1 MRIDNHLHWTSDVA
15 LIYQDGQ
22 LLNSRLLDYRIP
34 TMADLP
40 AALRSILVESADG
53 PGSHGSKSIG
63 ESGLTPTAPTI
74 APAIDVRLT
83 ALQLTPRTRLAG
95 AVRRIGT
102 SDGLKTGVAKIL
114 GILMWMIR
122 HTTIAATGSKGR
134 GISVQCT
141 SASTMGTVSAIM
153 DRVIG
158 EKEGKGEHQNT
169 RHRLVSWEGKARLR
183 VAVQACPYAPKVSR
197 LVVAYQA
204 VKHDRAQEV
213 NYVP

>member
-1 MRIDNHLHWTSDVA
+1 M
-15 LIYQDGQ
+15 
-22 LLNSRLLDYRIP
+22 
-34 TMADLP
+34 
-40 AALRSILVESADG
+40 
-53 PGSHGSKSIG
+53 
-63 ESGLTPTAPTI
+63 
-74 APAIDVRLT
+74 
-83 ALQLTPRTRLAG
+83 
-95 AVRRIGT
+95 
-102 SDGLKTGVAKIL
+102 
-114 GILMWMIR
+114 
-122 HTTIAATGSKGR
+122 
-134 GISVQCT
+134 QCT

-169 RHRLVSWEGKARLR
+169 CHRLVSWEGKARLR